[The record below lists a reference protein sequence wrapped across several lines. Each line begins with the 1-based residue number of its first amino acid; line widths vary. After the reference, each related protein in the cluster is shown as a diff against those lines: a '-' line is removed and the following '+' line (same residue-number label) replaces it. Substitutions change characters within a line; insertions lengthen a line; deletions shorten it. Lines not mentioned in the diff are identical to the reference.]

1 MKTYKEIIEEIKN
14 VGLELSAADKEET
27 RLVNRWVDI
36 PDLKE
41 KYQTKKAAE
50 SEMMAVSEK
59 KVDLKLTRMIL
70 ESNARFALFSEVVPV
85 VLEVF
90 MKYKGKSFGPKTKE
104 KIYKEIKERTECYY
118 YIDQSYAQRIYITS
132 MLNRSIVVSCYPKNN
147 ILVDNKIRECSM
159 EEIAL
164 YDNRGYVEDIPERIS
179 ELKKLHKEV
188 VEKQEELIKYCD
200 KYNELAVGN
209 IPLLYHDRHIYKN
222 IL

>member
-14 VGLELSAADKEET
+14 VGLELQATDKEET
-27 RLVNRWVDI
+27 RLVNRWADI

-41 KYQTKKAAE
+41 KYRVKKAAE
-50 SEMMAVSEK
+50 SEMLAVSEK
-59 KVDLKLTRMIL
+59 KVDLKITKMIL
-70 ESNARFALFSEVVPV
+70 ESNARFALFSEVMPV
-85 VLEVF
+85 VLEVL

-104 KIYKEIKERTECYY
+104 KIYKEIKERTECYC
-118 YIDQSYAQRIYITS
+118 YIDQSYAQRICITS
-132 MLNRSIVVSCYPKNN
+132 MLNRSLVVSCYPKNN

>member
-14 VGLELSAADKEET
+14 VGLELQAADKEET
-27 RLVNRWVDI
+27 RLVNRWADI

-41 KYQTKKAAE
+41 KYQVKKAAE
-50 SEMMAVSEK
+50 SEMLAVSEK
-59 KVDLKLTRMIL
+59 KVDLKLTKMIL
-70 ESNARFALFSEVVPV
+70 ESNVRIALFNEVAPV

-104 KIYKEIKERTECYY
+104 KIYEEIKEGTECYC
-118 YIDQSYAQRIYITS
+118 YIDQSYAQRLYITS

-147 ILVDNKIRECSM
+147 ILVNNKIRECSM

-200 KYNELAVGN
+200 KYNELAVGD
-209 IPLLYHDRHIYKN
+209 IPLLYYDKHIYKN

>member
-14 VGLELSAADKEET
+14 VSLELQETDKEET
-27 RLVNRWVDI
+27 RLVNRWADI

-41 KYQTKKAAE
+41 KYQAKKAVE

-85 VLEVF
+85 VLKVF

-132 MLNRSIVVSCYPKNN
+132 TLNRSIVICCYPKNN
-147 ILVDNKIRECSM
+147 ILVNNKIQECSM

-164 YDNRGYVEDIPERIS
+164 GDNKGYVEDIPERIS

-188 VEKQEELIKYCD
+188 VEKQEELIKYCNR
-200 KYNELAVGN
+200 YNELAVGN
-209 IPLLYHDRHIYKN
+209 IPLLYYDKHIYKN

>member
-27 RLVNRWVDI
+27 RLVNRWADI
-36 PDLKE
+36 PDLRE
-41 KYQTKKAAE
+41 KYHTKKAAE
-50 SEMMAVSEK
+50 AEMFALSEK

-104 KIYKEIKERTECYY
+104 KIYKEIKERTECYC
-118 YIDQSYAQRIYITS
+118 YIDQSYAQRMCITS
-132 MLNRSIVVSCYPKNN
+132 MLNRSLVVSCYPKNN

>member
-1 MKTYKEIIEEIKN
+1 MRTYKEIIEEIKN
-14 VGLELSAADKEET
+14 VSLELSGVDKEET
-27 RLVNRWVDI
+27 RLVDRWANI

-41 KYQTKKAAE
+41 KCQAKKAAE

-104 KIYKEIKERTECYY
+104 KIYKEIKERTECYC
-118 YIDQSYAQRIYITS
+118 YIDQSYAQRMYITS
-132 MLNRSIVVSCYPKNN
+132 TLNRSLDIFCYLKNN
-147 ILVDNKIRECSM
+147 ILVDNKIQECSM

-164 YDNRGYVEDIPERIS
+164 YDNKEYVRDIPERIS

-188 VEKQEELIKYCD
+188 VEKQEELIKYCN
-200 KYNELAVGN
+200 KYNELVVGN
-209 IPLLYHDRHIYKN
+209 IPLLYYDKHIYKN

>member
-27 RLVNRWVDI
+27 RLVNRWADI

-50 SEMMAVSEK
+50 SEIIAVSEK